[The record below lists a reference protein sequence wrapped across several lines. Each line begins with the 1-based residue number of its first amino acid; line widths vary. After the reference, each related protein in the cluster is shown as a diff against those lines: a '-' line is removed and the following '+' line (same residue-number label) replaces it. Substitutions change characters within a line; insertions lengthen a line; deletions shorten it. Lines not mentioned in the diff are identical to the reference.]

1 MKGFKFAFAMLL
13 LLLVSC
19 TQVNFEENYGTVI
32 FDLTGTSNLRA
43 VGQHTGLPNL
53 RASEM
58 KIIVESNGNRAKIEE
73 FGRQDEKQY
82 KGTFP
87 VGTKIKFTAVVM
99 TEGSKWKGS
108 IEHTVT
114 SGNNSLNVKLR
125 KAAFS
130 LEPLKFK
137 LSKAGPNGKFELGFF
152 KNGKSINYFFNKE
165 VSGTYTSMNEI
176 PLFCR
181 DQVGRTYVVYNDS
194 TSSNALHFERYTS
207 EGNKDDSFASPSSS
221 FGPQDVFKNI
231 CSDHKTG
238 NIFVS
243 YEGGGTTQ
251 PIVALIKEGSSDK
264 KDITPSTFVFNVQ
277 SMAVYNNIISII
289 ETGNK
294 DKLHLYKFNG
304 EGQKISKI
312 PDGEKDIT
320 GLLEMKI
327 KNDPP
332 ATLPKAKIVDCYM
345 NDKNIYLLYGCNSSY
360 SDYISVGG
368 ILKVSYS
375 EERGRV
381 KFEEPTKLVGMEEYT
396 FDDSNI
402 INVKDEINELYGPRR
417 FVGFDEDGL
426 YIADDGVVYERE
438 VGTTKVRENKNRLV
452 KFNLESEKISIVG
465 KEDKIETWM
474 PETKSFSKTNF
485 TLFFSSEG
493 EHGNEVAKIKIYDGN
508 KFAKFGTQDVLTVEK
523 PDSMLLY
530 TFDSSGNFYVRDKD
544 PTNVD
549 TLIKY
554 YPSEEQDDIV
564 YEKDSNFNNIPLK
577 DVNASNPIISLY
589 YDEVK
594 RNLYYTSNGNLY
606 KLDGTEWKKI
616 NKGTHDFPSHMAI
629 YDGIIWTYDKD
640 SWSVKKLLI
649 KDLNLED
656 EGKSLNVPLNNV
668 VSFSI
673 YKGILYFLYTDRGKK
688 LYASALKIGDVNFKK
703 TEALF
708 TLSHKLNSLNEIR
721 PIGFDKET
729 DELKFFFDEVKEDYD
744 GRIESSV
751 DKYISLKYSDS
762 ELSAK
767 IEDLPSNANATW
779 YENKSAWQGASEAIM
794 LWKKTNPNGVTKY
807 YAVGNVKDS
816 LNSIPSLMSSTTG
829 SRPYIV
835 YDKFCYD
842 QFGNLYVLIEKSTD
856 YYVVRFELTE
866 DKNYNLNHLD
876 TKISGGTFGTWGAK
890 FKVGNSGAGST
901 FEPKNFIMAVYAD
914 SATSGSLYYRF
925 FDGTN
930 KIMIN
935 KKNISDGKFDNAA
948 ENEWLGYRIGEIE
961 AEYTDSGAKIER
973 QFVAMAANKD
983 GLFIAQKEL
992 EYVMPANQKYYKN
1005 YNIEIRKYLLHNDN
1019 YTSPNGKIDIV
1030 GSSNNRIPTEMF
1042 NDYDITSGLKNANA
1056 GWDIYVRETISD
1068 MYAYNGVLY
1077 ALSYKQVGGE
1087 AFNTET
1093 SGGTKTL
1100 REMSVSGNLLKVGKS
1115 TLDFTG
1121 GFTPLHSSNAEAKES
1136 GKFAPSHIIGILPNQ
1151 LIVASDGY
1159 YGSTNEHNK
1168 RKATNYNNIYFFNL
1182 NGKAQLGVRK
1192 EENKNAY
1199 FNLEYDEEEEDDLS
1213 KDWELED

>member
-1 MKGFKFAFAMLL
+1 MKKLIFILTISFIVFI
-13 LLLVSC
+13 SC
-19 TQVNFEENYGTVI
+19 KQSDFIETQENYGTVI
-32 FDLTGTSNLRA
+32 FDLTGSSNLRSIDSS
-43 VGQHTGLPNL
+43 TGLPKL
-53 RASEM
+53 EDSEM
-58 KIIVESNGNRAKIEE
+58 NILVESNGNRTEE
-73 FGRQDEKQY
+73 KQIGKLDKKQY
-82 KGTFP
+82 KKTFL
-87 VGTKIKFTAVVM
+87 VGSKIKITAVVM
-99 TEGSKWKGS
+99 TEGSKWKGTV
-108 IEHTVT
+108 EHIVT
-114 SGNNSLNVKLR
+114 SGNNYLNIKLK

-137 LSKAGPNGKFELGFF
+137 LSKLGNKGKFELGFF
-152 KNGKSINYFFNKE
+152 KNGKSINYFFNEE

-194 TSSNALHFERYTS
+194 SSSSALHFERYTS
-207 EGNKDDSFASPSSS
+207 EGNKDASFVSPSSS
-221 FGPQDVFKNI
+221 FGSQGSVENI

-238 NIFVS
+238 NIFYS
-243 YEGGGTTQ
+243 YKKGGVYDYF
-251 PIVALIKEGSSDK
+251 VALLKEGESAI
-264 KDITPSTFVFNVQ
+264 KDITPSSFVYNIQ
-277 SMAVYNNIISII
+277 SMTVYNNIISII
-289 ETGNK
+289 EKSND

-304 EGQKISKI
+304 ENKEISI
-312 PDGEKDIT
+312 IDTKDLT
-320 GLLEMKI
+320 ELLKVKI
-327 KNDPP
+327 KDDPS
-332 ATLPKAKIVDCYM
+332 AILSKAKIVDCYM

-368 ILKVSYS
+368 ILKVSYI
-375 EERGRV
+375 EERGTL
-381 KFEEPTKLVGMEEYT
+381 KLGEPIKLVGMKEYT
-396 FDDSNI
+396 FDDLHI
-402 INVKDEINELYGPRR
+402 INVKDERKELYGPRR
-417 FVGFDEDGL
+417 FVGVDEDVL
-426 YIADDGVVYERE
+426 YIADDGVVYGYEA
-438 VGTTKVRENKNRLV
+438 GTPKVRENKNRLV
-452 KFNLESEKISIVG
+452 KFNLKSEKISIVE

-485 TLFFSSEG
+485 TLFFSRKE
-493 EHGNEVAKIKIYDGN
+493 EHGNKVAKIKIYDGK

-530 TFDSSGNFYVRDKD
+530 TFDSSGNFYVRDKNT
-544 PTNVD
+544 TNVD
-549 TLIKY
+549 ILIKY

-564 YEKDSNFNNIPLK
+564 YEKDSNFNNIALK
-577 DVNASNPIISLY
+577 DVDASNPIASLY

-606 KLDGTEWKKI
+606 KLDGAEWKKI
-616 NKGTHDFPSHMAI
+616 TKGIYDFSSHMAI
-629 YDGIIWTYDKD
+629 YDEAIWVYDKD
-640 SWSVKKLLI
+640 SKSAKKLLI
-649 KDLNLED
+649 KGLNLED
-656 EGKSLNVPLNNV
+656 GGTSVTVPLNTV

-673 YKGILYFLYTDRGKK
+673 YKGVLYFLYTDRGKK

-708 TLSHKLNSLNEIR
+708 TLSPRLSLLNEIR

-762 ELSAK
+762 QLSAK
-767 IEDLPSNANATW
+767 LEDLPSEANATW
-779 YENKSAWQGASEAIM
+779 YENEVAWQGASDAIM
-794 LWKKTNPNGVTKY
+794 LWKKTNQNGVTKY
-807 YAVGNVKDS
+807 YAVDNVKDS

-829 SRPYIV
+829 STLYTV

-842 QFGNLYVLIEKSTD
+842 QFGNLYVLIEKSPD

-866 DKNYNLNHLD
+866 DKNYNLNHLGS
-876 TKISGGTFGTWGAK
+876 KISDGTLGAK
-890 FKVGNSGAGST
+890 FKVSKQGAGNI
-901 FEPKNFIMAVYAD
+901 FEPENFIMAVYAD
-914 SATSGSLYYRF
+914 SATSGTLYYRF

-930 KIMIN
+930 KIKIN
-935 KKNISDGKFDNAA
+935 TKSISGGKFDNVA
-948 ENEWLGYRIGEIE
+948 ERNLLGYGAGEIE

-992 EYVMPANQKYYKN
+992 EYVMPANQRYYKN
-1005 YNIEIRKYLLHNDN
+1005 YNIEIRKYLLHNTN
-1019 YTSPNGKIDIV
+1019 YTEPNGKIDIV

-1100 REMSVSGNLLKVGKS
+1100 RKMSVSGNLLKVGKT

-1121 GFTPLHSSNAEAKES
+1121 GFTPLHSSSAELKES
-1136 GKFAPSHIIGILPNQ
+1136 GKFAPRHIIGILPNQ
-1151 LIVASDGY
+1151 LVVASDGY
-1159 YGSTNEHNK
+1159 YGFTNEHNK
-1168 RKATNYNNIYFFNL
+1168 RKAINYNNIYFFNL
-1182 NGKAQLGVRK
+1182 NGKDQLGVK
-1192 EENKNAY
+1192 NEENKNAY
-1199 FNLEYDEEEEDDLS
+1199 FNLEYKEEEEADLS
-1213 KDWELED
+1213 KNWELVN